1 MFQRS
6 RTPLADLKPGRIA
19 VIKPSALG
27 DVVHSMPLVNALRA
41 RYPEAAITWVINKG
55 YVALVDGHPA
65 INGHIPFDRG
75 SMKKGWKQ
83 AAKESGKFVAEL
95 RRGRFDLVFD
105 LQCLA
110 RTGLMCIASG
120 AKRRVGL
127 STAREGARFAYTD
140 VIEIPDPA
148 NTHAIEQYWKVAEAL
163 GVGDLPKR
171 FDVPVAPAARAWARE
186 QLADL
191 PRPWMAFGVG
201 ARWLTKRW
209 PPEHF
214 ATLARR
220 AQGQSGGTV
229 FFVGTPDEA
238 PLASQVFDS
247 LEGAKRNFCGSTSL
261 AELVALL
268 DACDVMV
275 ANDTGPLHV
284 AVGLGKPTVA
294 PYTCTVV
301 RRHGPYLQLG
311 GVETT
316 VWCKGS
322 YVRTCDRLECMTDLQ
337 PDRLWPVL
345 APLLSPWAT
354 RSRID

>member
-6 RTPLADLKPGRIA
+6 RIPLAELNPKRVA

-27 DVVHSMPLVNALRA
+27 DIVHSMPLIGALRDKF
-41 RYPEAAITWVINKG
+41 PAASITWVINKG
-55 YVALVDGHPA
+55 YVPLVAGHPA
-65 INGHIPFDRG
+65 IDGVIPFDRG
-75 SMKKGWKQ
+75 AMKKGWKRFVR
-83 AAKESGKFVAEL
+83 ESGMFLKEL

-110 RTGLMCIASG
+110 RTGLMCLATG
-120 AKRRVGL
+120 AVRRVGMG
-127 STAREGARFAYTD
+127 TAREGARLAYTD
-140 VIEIPDPA
+140 VIEIPEPEK
-148 NTHAIEQYWKVAEAL
+148 THAIDQYWKVAEAL

-171 FDVPVAPAARAWARE
+171 FDVPASPEVRAWAMA

-214 ATLARR
+214 ATLAKQ
-220 AQGQSGGTV
+220 AQARFGGTV

-238 PLASQVFDS
+238 PLAEQVFQAIA
-247 LEGAKRNFCGSTSL
+247 GPRKNFCGTTSL
-261 AELVALL
+261 SQLIGLL
-268 DACDVMV
+268 AVCDVMV

-284 AVGLGKPTVA
+284 AVGLGKQTVA

-322 YVRTCDRLECMTDLQ
+322 YIRTCDRLECMTDLQ

-345 APLLSPWAT
+345 AQILSTWASHS
-354 RSRID
+354 RSA